1 MKTSWRTLTAL
12 VSLYLS
18 AAGGRISLGPDGRY
32 RGVTVRISDDIA
44 DTNCPRIL
52 ANLKVKISKIFL
64 VKYTLLNIFIG
75 ILFLSKEN
83 KLQVHGP
90 ISSCQC

>member
-52 ANLKVKISKIFL
+52 ANLKVKISKI
-64 VKYTLLNIFIG
+64 KYTLLNIFIG
-75 ILFLSKEN
+75 ILFLIEAKKTSYKFTA
-83 KLQVHGP
+83 Q
-90 ISSCQC
+90 

>member
-64 VKYTLLNIFIG
+64 VKYTLLNIFNG
-75 ILFLSKEN
+75 ILFLIEAKKTSYKFTA
-83 KLQVHGP
+83 Q
-90 ISSCQC
+90 

>member
-18 AAGGRISLGPDGRY
+18 AAGGTITLGPDGRY
-32 RGVTVRISDDIA
+32 RGVTVRISDDIP

-52 ANLKVKISKIFL
+52 GNLKVNIIE
-64 VKYTLLNIFIG
+64 KYLY
-75 ILFLSKEN
+75 
-83 KLQVHGP
+83 
-90 ISSCQC
+90 